1 VTDFPSDPTEW
12 DIERYRRQLAEELP
26 ELRKLPGAPTGSDA
40 DILAMSLPPY
50 YTACPNPDL
59 ADWLESTKPDGYD
72 ERGYA
77 DPGPFTTDVSEGK
90 SNPFYKAHSYPTKVP
105 HPAIMRF
112 LLHYTQPG
120 DVVLDGFCGTGM
132 TGVAAQVCGMPPTS
146 LRREIE
152 GEMGRVRW
160 GTRRAVLS
168 DLAPDATFI
177 AAGVNLPVDAD
188 AFDRRSAE
196 ILDQFEAEWGWM
208 YETTDEHGH
217 KRTIDY
223 TVWSEVFTC
232 PTCAGPIIFYDVAFN
247 PRTGEVSETFYCPT
261 CGTELKKG
269 RKELNEES
277 GEGHKG
283 QVERRKSTVR
293 TLVGDQAER
302 IELRPVALKIKGAS
316 ELKLID
322 DADLAVLRRIASAAL
337 PGPVPTTALPIEQM
351 VHGSR
356 LAPKGFT
363 HVHHLWGDR
372 ALLALTALWSLA
384 SAETDPVLRHAL
396 QFWIEQAMW
405 GLSWMNRYKHSDHS
419 QVNRAQSGV
428 YYVSSLISECHP
440 RYNLEG
446 SQPARGK
453 RKSLVKTWDVSP
465 ARVGSV
471 AISTGSSTRLGL
483 ADATVDYIFVDPPF
497 GANIPYADLAILV
510 ESWHRVI
517 TNTAEE
523 AVMAHA
529 PRFVRTL
536 TEYGELMERCF
547 AEFNRVL
554 KPGRWMTVEFS
565 NSSNEVWLTIQHA
578 LAKAGF
584 VVADTRIFDKEHLSY
599 RQVTATNAVKRD
611 LVISAYKP
619 ANDLAERISPSVG
632 KPETAWAFVRE
643 HLRHLPVTVERDPNG
658 ELRVIRERLPDR
670 LYDRMEA
677 FHLSRNLAIPVTAA
691 EFYEGLSQ
699 RFPQRDGML
708 FLDEQVEVYER
719 QRMTIKDL
727 KAAQLFVTDEDSAI
741 QWLRQFLTSRRSP
754 QPYAAIQPE
763 FFREVQAGLPDW
775 EETPDLKM
783 LLERSC
789 LQDDE
794 GRWYVPDP
802 KKEADLE
809 KLRKRERL
817 KEFAGYSGGKGQ
829 LKHFSLAAVRTGFSD
844 AWERRDFA
852 SIVTVGKRLPAEAF
866 AQDERLLFYLDN
878 AEQLAG

>member
-1 VTDFPSDPTEW
+1 MTDFPSDPAEW
-12 DIERYRRQLAEELP
+12 DIERYRRHLAEELP
-26 ELRKLPGAPTGSDA
+26 ELRKLPGAPAGSDA
-40 DILAMSLPPY
+40 DILSMSLPPY

-59 ADWLESTKPDGYD
+59 ADWLEATKPDGYD

-168 DLAPDATFI
+168 DLSPEATFI
-177 AAGVNLPVDAD
+177 AAGVNLPVDAE

-196 ILDQFEAEWGWM
+196 ILGQFEAEWGWM
-208 YETTDEHGH
+208 YETTDEHGR

-232 PTCAGPIIFYDVAFN
+232 RYCSGPIIFYEAAFD
-247 PRTGEVSETFYCPT
+247 PRTGEVSDTFRCPS
-261 CGTELKKG
+261 CGKELKKDQVDQ
-269 RKELNEES
+269 RKAE
-277 GEGHKG
+277 
-283 QVERRKSTVR
+283 VR
-293 TLVGDQAER
+293 TLCGDTTER
-302 IELRPVALKIKGAS
+302 IEFRPMAIHYRDGRTKKSKAP
-316 ELKLID
+316 D
-322 DADLAVLRRIASAAL
+322 DHDFSVLRRIASSAL
-337 PGPVPTTALPIEQM
+337 PGPVPHQALPFMHMTHE
-351 VHGSR
+351 R
-356 LAPKGFT
+356 APLPGKGFS
-363 HVHHLWGDR
+363 HVHHFWGNR
-372 ALLALTALWSLA
+372 ALLSLSALWTLA
-384 SAETDPVLRHAL
+384 SAETDPILRHAL
-396 QFWIEQAMW
+396 QFWVEQAMW
-405 GLSWMNRYKHSDHS
+405 GMSWQNRYRPDGYS
-419 QVNRAQSGV
+419 QVSQFQSGI
-428 YYVSSLISECHP
+428 YYIPSLHSETHP
-440 RYNLEG
+440 KYNLEG
-446 SQPARGK
+446 SQVARGK
-453 RKSLVKTWDVSP
+453 RKSLVKTWDASP
-465 ARVGSV
+465 TRLGNAI
-471 AISTGSSTRLGL
+471 ISTGSSTSIHLP
-483 ADATVDYIFVDPPF
+483 DSCIDYIFVDPPF
-497 GANIPYADLAILV
+497 GSNIYYADLAY
-510 ESWHRVI
+510 
-517 TNTAEE
+517 
-523 AVMAHA
+523 
-529 PRFVRTL
+529 L
-536 TEYGELMERCF
+536 TEAWHGVYTDASDEAIVNQSRRLPRTIAEYGAIMGGCF

-584 VVADTRIFDKEHLSY
+584 VVADTRIIDKEQLSY
-599 RQVTATNAVKRD
+599 RQATAKNAVKRD

-619 ANDLAERISPSVG
+619 AEDLADRLEPSAG
-632 KPETAWAFVRE
+632 SPETAWAFVRE

-708 FLDEQVEVYER
+708 FLDEQVEAYER

-727 KAAQLFVTDEDSAI
+727 KSAQLFITDEDSAI
-741 QWLRQFLTSRRSP
+741 QWLRQFLKSRRSP
-754 QPYAAIQPE
+754 QPYASIMPE

-775 EETPDLKM
+775 EETPDLKV

-817 KEFAGYSGGKGQ
+817 KEFASYAGGKGQ
-829 LKHFSLAAVRTGFSD
+829 LRHFSLAAVRTGFSD

>member
-1 VTDFPSDPTEW
+1 MTNFPTDPDEW
-12 DIERYRRQLAEELP
+12 DIEAHRRRLAGRLP
-26 ELRKLPGAPTGSDA
+26 ELRKLPGAPIGDDA
-40 DILAMSLPPY
+40 DILSMSLPPY
-50 YTACPNPDL
+50 YTASPNPDL
-59 ADWLESTKPDGYD
+59 TDWLQATKPDGYD
-72 ERGYA
+72 GRNYV

-120 DVVLDGFCGTGM
+120 DVVLDGFCGSGM
-132 TGVAAQVCGMPPTS
+132 TGVAAQACGMPPVH

-152 GEMGRVRW
+152 AEMGQVRW
-160 GTRRAVLS
+160 GSRRAILTDLS
-168 DLAPDATFI
+168 PAATFI
-177 AAGVNLPVDAD
+177 AAGMNLPFDAE

-196 ILDQFEAEWGWM
+196 ILGQFEAEWGWM
-208 YETTDEHGH
+208 YKTTDEHGRE
-217 KRTIDY
+217 RTIDY

-232 PTCAGPIIFYDVAFN
+232 PSCAGPIIFYEAAFN
-247 PRTGEVSETFYCPT
+247 PRTGTVSDIFRCPS
-261 CGTELKKG
+261 CG
-269 RKELNEES
+269 KELN
-277 GEGHKG
+277 KDR
-283 QVERRKSTVR
+283 VERRKSTVR
-293 TLVGDQAER
+293 TLVGDEIER
-302 IELRPVALKIKGAS
+302 IELRPVAVQVRGAS
-316 ELKLID
+316 KLKPID
-322 DADLAVLRRIASAAL
+322 EADLAVLRRVASATL
-337 PGPVPTTALPIEQM
+337 PGPVPTTAFPIDQM

-372 ALLALTALWSLA
+372 PLLSLSALWTMA
-384 SAETDPVLRHAL
+384 SAETDPRLRHAL
-396 QFWIEQAMW
+396 LFWIEQAML
-405 GLSWMNRYKHSDHS
+405 GLSWMNRYKANDHS

-446 SQPARGK
+446 TQVARGK
-453 RKSLVKTWDVSP
+453 RKSLVKIWDTSP
-465 ARVGSV
+465 ARLSSV
-471 AISTGSSTRLGL
+471 AISTASSTRSDL
-483 ADATVDYIFVDPPF
+483 AAATIDYVFVDPPF
-497 GANIPYADLAILV
+497 GANIPYADLAIIV
-510 ESWHRVI
+510 ESWHGVL
-517 TNTAEE
+517 TNAADE
-523 AVMAHA
+523 AVVAHA

-536 TEYGELMERCF
+536 TEYGELMEQCF
-547 AEFNRVL
+547 TDFYRVL

-584 VVADTRIFDKEHLSY
+584 VVADTRIIDKEHLSY

-619 ANDLAERISPSVG
+619 ADELAERAGPG
-632 KPETAWAFVRE
+632 AGTPETAWAFVRE
-643 HLRHLPVTVERDPNG
+643 HLRHLPVTVEQDPNG

-677 FHLSRNLAIPVTAA
+677 FHLTRNLAIPVTAA
-691 EFYEGLSQ
+691 EFYEGLVH
-699 RFPQRDGML
+699 RFPERDGMY
-708 FLDEQVEVYER
+708 FLDEQVEAYER

-727 KAAQLFVTDEDSAI
+727 KAAQLFITDEESAI
-741 QWLRQFLTSRRSP
+741 QWLRQFLKSRRSP

-775 EETPDLKM
+775 EEPPDLKV

-817 KEFAGYSGGKGQ
+817 KEFATYAVGKGP
-829 LKHFSLAAVRTGFSD
+829 LRHFSLAAVRAGFSD
-844 AWERRDFA
+844 AWERREFA
-852 SIVTVGKRLPAEAF
+852 SIVAVGKRLPAEAF

>member
-1 VTDFPSDPTEW
+1 MTDFLGDPAEW
-12 DIERYRRQLAEELP
+12 DVEGYRRHLAEQLP
-26 ELRKLPGAPTGSDA
+26 ELRKLPGAPTGGDA
-40 DILAMSLPPY
+40 DIIAMSLPPY

-59 ADWLESTKPDGYD
+59 AEWLEATKPDGYD
-72 ERGYA
+72 EREHA

-152 GEMGRVRW
+152 AEMGRVRW
-160 GTRRAVLS
+160 GSRRAVLS
-168 DLAPDATFI
+168 DLSPSATFI
-177 AAGVNLPVDAD
+177 AAGVNLPIDAA

-196 ILDQFEAEWGWM
+196 ILDQFDAEWGWM
-208 YETTDEHGH
+208 YETTDEHGQ

-232 PTCAGPIIFYDVAFN
+232 PTCAEAVVFYEVAFDKN
-247 PRTGEVSETFYCPT
+247 SGRVLEDFRCPM
-261 CGTELKKG
+261 CGKHLTKDTL
-269 RKELNEES
+269 
-277 GEGHKG
+277 
-283 QVERRKSTVR
+283 ERRKITVH
-293 TLVGDQAER
+293 TLAGDVIER
-302 IELRPVALKIKGAS
+302 IDLRPVAIHYRAGGQKKFKTPDGN
-316 ELKLID
+316 
-322 DADLAVLRRIASAAL
+322 DLALLRRISSLAL
-337 PGPVPTTALPIEQM
+337 PSPVPTEELPLDAM
-351 VHGSR
+351 YHGSR
-356 LAPKGFT
+356 LGPKGFT
-363 HVHHLWGDR
+363 RVHHLWGDR
-372 ALLALTALWSLA
+372 ALVALSAIWKACNEEPDALTRLALL
-384 SAETDPVLRHAL
+384 
-396 QFWIEQAMW
+396 FWAEQAFW
-405 GLSWMNRYKHSDHS
+405 GLSWMNRFVPRHYSH
-419 QVNRAQSGV
+419 VNQYLEGV
-428 YYVSSLISECHP
+428 YYIPSQIAEYHP
-440 RYNLEG
+440 RQNLEG
-446 SQPARGK
+446 SSSSRGK

-465 ARVGSV
+465 AHVGNV

-483 ADATVDYIFVDPPF
+483 TEATVDYIFVDPPF
-497 GANIPYADLAILV
+497 GANIPYADLAFPV
-510 ESWHRVI
+510 DSWHGVL
-517 TNTAEE
+517 TNAAEE
-523 AVMAHA
+523 AIMTRAA
-529 PRFVRTL
+529 RFVRTL

-619 ANDLAERISPSVG
+619 TSDLAKRIGPSVG
-632 KPETAWAFVRE
+632 SPETAWAFVRE

-708 FLDEQVEVYER
+708 FLDEQVEAYER
-719 QRMTIKDL
+719 HRMTIKDL
-727 KAAQLFVTDEDSAI
+727 KAAQLFITDEDSAI
-741 QWLRQFLTSRRSP
+741 QWLRQFLASRRTP
-754 QPYAAIQPE
+754 QLYAAIQPE

-775 EETPDLKM
+775 EETPDLKV

-817 KEFAGYSGGKGQ
+817 KEFADYAGGKGQ

>member
-1 VTDFPSDPTEW
+1 MTDFPSDPSEW
-12 DIERYRRQLAEELP
+12 NIERYRRHLAEELP
-26 ELRKLPGAPTGSDA
+26 ELRKLPGAPAGSDN
-40 DILAMSLPPY
+40 DIVAMSLPPY

-59 ADWLESTKPDGYD
+59 TDWLETTKPDGYD
-72 ERGYA
+72 ERGYT

-146 LRREIE
+146 LRHEIE
-152 GEMGRVRW
+152 AEMGRVRW
-160 GTRRAVLS
+160 GVRRAILS

-177 AAGVNLPVDAD
+177 TAGVNLPVDAD
-188 AFDRRSAE
+188 AFNRRSAE
-196 ILDQFEAEWGWM
+196 ILDQFDTHWGWM

-217 KRTIDY
+217 KHTIDY

-232 PTCAGPIIFYDVAFN
+232 PFCASPIIFYDAAFN
-247 PRTGEVSETFYCPT
+247 SITRKVNDTFRCKS
-261 CGTELKKG
+261 CG
-269 RKELNEES
+269 KELN
-277 GEGHKG
+277 KDR
-283 QVERRKSTVR
+283 VARRKSTIR
-293 TLVGDQAER
+293 TLAGDETER
-302 IELRPVALKIKGAS
+302 IELRPVALQVKGESHLRPVSAT
-316 ELKLID
+316 
-322 DADLAVLRRIASAAL
+322 DLAVLRRIASMAL
-337 PGPVPTTALPIEQM
+337 PGPVPTGELPIGRM

-372 ALLALTALWSLA
+372 ALLSLSALWTLA
-384 SAETDPVLRHAL
+384 SAERDPILRHAL
-396 QFWIEQAMW
+396 MFWIEQAMW
-405 GLSWMNRYKHSDHS
+405 GMSWQNRYRPDGYS
-419 QVNRAQSGV
+419 QVSQFQSGI
-428 YYVSSLISECHP
+428 YYVPSLHSETHP
-440 RYNLEG
+440 KYNLQG

-453 RKSLVKTWDVSP
+453 RQSLVKTWTVSP
-465 ARVGSV
+465 ARLGSV
-471 AISTGSSTRLGL
+471 AISTGSSTRLEL
-483 ADATVDYIFVDPPF
+483 ADASVDYIFADPPF

-510 ESWHRVI
+510 GSWHRVLS
-517 TNTAEE
+517 NTAEE
-523 AVMAHA
+523 AVIARA

-536 TEYGELMERCF
+536 TEYGDLMERCF
-547 AEFNRVL
+547 AEFSRVL

-565 NSSNEVWLTIQHA
+565 NSSNDVWLTIQHA
-578 LAKAGF
+578 LARAGF

-619 ANDLAERISPSVG
+619 TEDLFERIGPSSG
-632 KPETAWAFVRE
+632 RPETAWAFVRE
-643 HLRHLPVTVERDPNG
+643 HLRHLPVTVERDLNG

-691 EFYEGLSQ
+691 EFYEGLSH
-699 RFPQRDGML
+699 RFPQRDGMV
-708 FLDEQVEVYER
+708 FLDAQVETYER
-719 QRMTIKDL
+719 HRMTIKDL
-727 KAAQLFVTDEDSAI
+727 KAAQLFITDEDSAI
-741 QWLRQFLTSRRSP
+741 QWLRQFLANRRTP
-754 QPYAAIQPE
+754 QLYAAIQPE

-775 EETPDLKM
+775 EGTPDLKV
-783 LLERSC
+783 LLDRSC
-789 LQDDE
+789 LQDGN

-817 KEFAGYSGGKGQ
+817 KEFVSYVEGRGQ
-829 LKHFSLAAVRTGFSD
+829 LRQFSLAAVRAGFSD

-852 SIVTVGKRLPAEAF
+852 TIVAVGKRLPAEAF

-878 AEQLAG
+878 AEQFAG

>member
-1 VTDFPSDPTEW
+1 VTDFLAEPAGW
-12 DIERYRRQLAEELP
+12 DIEENRRHLSEQLP
-26 ELRKLPGAPTGSDA
+26 ELRKLPGAPTGVEA

-59 ADWLESTKPDGYD
+59 ADWLEATKPDRYD
-72 ERGYA
+72 ERDYV
-77 DPGPFTTDVSEGK
+77 DPGPFTTDLSEGK

-132 TGVAAQVCGMPPTS
+132 TGVAAQVCGAPPTS

-152 GEMGRVRW
+152 AEMGRVRW
-160 GTRRAVLS
+160 GPRRAVLS
-168 DLAPDATFI
+168 DLAPGATFI
-177 AAGVNLPVDAD
+177 AAGVNLPVDAK

-208 YETTDEHGH
+208 YETTDEHGRKH
-217 KRTIDY
+217 TTDY
-223 TVWSEVFTC
+223 MVWSEVFTC
-232 PTCAGPIIFYDVAFN
+232 PYCAGPIVFYEAAFN
-247 PRTGEVSETFYCPT
+247 PRTGKVSDNFRCPS
-261 CGTELKKG
+261 CG
-269 RKELNEES
+269 KELN
-277 GEGHKG
+277 KDR
-283 QVERRKSTVR
+283 VERRKSTIR
-293 TLVGDQAER
+293 TLAGDEMER
-302 IELRPVALKIKGAS
+302 IELRPVAVRIKGAS
-316 ELKLID
+316 TLKPVD
-322 DADLAVLRRIASAAL
+322 DRDLAVLRRVASATL
-337 PGPVPTTALPIEQM
+337 PGLVPTAALPIEQM

-372 ALLALTALWSLA
+372 ALLSLSALWTLA
-384 SAETDPVLRHAL
+384 SAETDPMLRNAL

-405 GLSWMNRYKHSDHS
+405 GMSWQNRYRPDGYS
-419 QVNRAQSGV
+419 QVSQFQSGI
-428 YYVSSLISECHP
+428 YYIPSLHSETHP
-440 RYNLEG
+440 KYNLEG
-446 SQPARGK
+446 SQVARGK

-465 ARVGSV
+465 ARVGNV
-471 AISTGSSTRLGL
+471 AISTGSSTRLRL
-483 ADATVDYIFVDPPF
+483 PDTTIDYIFVDPPF

-510 ESWHRVI
+510 ESWHGVL

-523 AVMAHA
+523 AVMARA
-529 PRFVRTL
+529 ARFVRTL

-547 AEFNRVL
+547 TEFHRVL

-619 ANDLAERISPSVG
+619 TNDLAERIGPSVG
-632 KPETAWAFVRE
+632 SPETAWAFVRE
-643 HLRHLPVTVERDPNG
+643 HLRHLPVAVERDPNG

-691 EFYEGLSQ
+691 EFYEGISR

-708 FLDEQVEVYER
+708 FLDEQVETYER

-727 KAAQLFVTDEDSAI
+727 KAAQLFITDEDSAI
-741 QWLRQFLTSRRSP
+741 QWIRQFLKSRRSP

-775 EETPDLKM
+775 EESPDLKV

-794 GRWYVPDP
+794 GQWYVPDP

-817 KEFAGYSGGKGQ
+817 KEFASYAVGKGP
-829 LKHFSLAAVRTGFSD
+829 LRHFSLAAVRAGFSD

-852 SIVTVGKRLPAEAF
+852 SIVAVGKRLPAEAF